1 MSHKRKTYQ
10 GFVFKG
16 KINLLDESK
25 NKICS
30 WNEISAK
37 ELYKVLREKFLK

>member
-1 MSHKRKTYQ
+1 MAHKRKTFA
-10 GFVFKG
+10 GFMFKG

-30 WNEISAK
+30 WHEISAK
-37 ELYKVLREKFLK
+37 ELYDVLREKFLK